1 LSTKSS
7 VGPKLAILLGPEPA
21 PPGWSNTA
29 LCEWASGIACWILVS
44 PQTLDMPRRACSL

>member
-21 PPGWSNTA
+21 PPGWSTTA
-29 LCEWASGIACWILVS
+29 F
-44 PQTLDMPRRACSL
+44 